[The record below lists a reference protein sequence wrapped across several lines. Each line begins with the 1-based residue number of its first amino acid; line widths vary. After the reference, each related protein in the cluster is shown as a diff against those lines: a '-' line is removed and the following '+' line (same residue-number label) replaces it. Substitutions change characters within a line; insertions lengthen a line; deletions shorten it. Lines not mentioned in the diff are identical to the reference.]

1 MRQEWPD
8 VMSRWG
14 ASCRSGRLSLGLAL
28 LTTVSGLVLLTVAWW
43 LRSAPST
50 AVIEAGLQPS
60 PDQPSQP
67 EYAAAPV
74 DPALLRIKAWHF
86 VDGFAHELAQFDTVF
101 WEPRDTTSLR
111 SYLSNDP
118 SLAGARVL
126 EIGTGT
132 GLVALWCAQRGAAQV
147 IATDI
152 NPQAVA
158 NAGYNAELL
167 GLADRIEVRWV
178 PADDPAPF
186 RVVAEDE
193 RFDVIISNPPWEDA
207 PIEEIAAAALY
218 DPNFQLLNGILTESP
233 RFLKPTGKLLLAY
246 GALTAI
252 ERILATAPQLGWQVK
267 VCDERQLDSLPEVF
281 VPGVLLELTR

>member
-1 MRQEWPD
+1 MV
-8 VMSRWG
+8 VMSRWV
-14 ASCRSGRLSLGLAL
+14 ASFRSGRLGLGLAVLITASGLAL
-28 LTTVSGLVLLTVAWW
+28 LTAAWW
-43 LRSAPST
+43 LRPASTPVAIDPGLEQSAD
-50 AVIEAGLQPS
+50 S
-60 PDQPSQP
+60 PTQA

-74 DPALLRIKAWHF
+74 DPAALRIKAWHF
-86 VDGFAHELAQFDTVF
+86 VDGFTHELAQFDTVF

-111 SYLSNDP
+111 GYLSNDS
-118 SLAGARVL
+118 SLAGTRVL

-132 GLVALWCAQRGAAQV
+132 GLVALWCAQLGAAQV

-178 PADDPAPF
+178 PADNPTPF
-186 RVVAEDE
+186 AVVAEHE

-218 DPNFQLLNGILTESP
+218 DPNFQLLTGILTESP
-233 RFLKPTGKLLLAY
+233 RYLKPNGKLLLAY

-267 VCDERQLDSLPEVF
+267 VCDERQLESLPEVF